1 MWRCVQIWAKYDSN
15 DDGSIGF
22 REVKDLMT
30 EINEDI
36 APSDREVKMLV
47 KVADADNSG
56 TIDKQELR
64 ILIGRWFVL
73 AGACPAVASL
83 APVVR
88 HPRAAPPCGLVLRP
102 LTFSA
107 TLSLH
112 SVRVPSE
119 EKNRK
124 WNLAN
129 FNREVKQ
136 ALQGCMHVDHVEQHA
151 VVKSPGE
158 KEANFWKNTTHNMVQ
173 NYSKPNTAAHSE
185 IGSA

>member
-1 MWRCVQIWAKYDSN
+1 MFQAAAAVKAGRQEAIGGRRRRARKRGGMSDEDVAFIDEIWAKYDSN

-73 AGACPAVASL
+73 A
-83 APVVR
+83 
-88 HPRAAPPCGLVLRP
+88 
-102 LTFSA
+102 
-107 TLSLH
+107 
-112 SVRVPSE
+112 E

-136 ALQGCMHVDHVEQHA
+136 AFQGCMHVDHVEQHA

>member
-1 MWRCVQIWAKYDSN
+1 MFQAAAAVKAGRQEAIGGRRRRARKRGGMSDEDVAFIDEIWAKYDSN

-47 KVADADNSG
+47 K
-56 TIDKQELR
+56 
-64 ILIGRWFVL
+64 
-73 AGACPAVASL
+73 
-83 APVVR
+83 
-88 HPRAAPPCGLVLRP
+88 
-102 LTFSA
+102 
-107 TLSLH
+107 
-112 SVRVPSE
+112 

-136 ALQGCMHVDHVEQHA
+136 AFQGCMHVDHVEQHA